1 MPARNEPKAELS
13 RRFQLEGLGEEE
25 IVEAFEVT
33 PGERAALAER
43 FDLLALDFLSAVL
56 RLRRLEG
63 GPIVRVEGR
72 FEAEVTQSCVVTLEP
87 VPSRLEQDFCLLYSL
102 DPRQAAAEQEVL
114 VDIEQ
119 EDPPEPVPP
128 GGIDLGE
135 VVAEQLAL
143 ALDPYPKAAGA
154 RLERVEWDGGDD
166 GQESSNPFAVL
177 RSLKGKE

>member
-1 MPARNEPKAELS
+1 MAARNEPQAELS
-13 RRFQLEGLGEEE
+13 RRFQPAGLGEDE
-25 IVEAFEVT
+25 IVEAFEAT

-87 VPSRLEQDFCLLYSL
+87 FPSRLEQDFCLLYSL
-102 DPRQAAAEQEVL
+102 DPCQAAAEPAIQ

-135 VVAEQLAL
+135 VVAEQLAVV
-143 ALDPYPKAAGA
+143 LDPYPRAAGA
-154 RLERVEWDGGDD
+154 RLERAEWDGGDE
-166 GQESSNPFAVL
+166 GQDNSDPFAVL